1 LNNKKK
7 ENMVKKNNAEDISI
21 QDLQKQITKLD
32 LVVNKIEIE
41 IKKNN
46 VNKKKFKDPNMPKK
60 PMTPFIFFNKENID
74 EYKRKNPNEK
84 VYVTKIVKKSGEDW
98 KKLKENEKEKYIKMF
113 DKDKKRY
120 EKEIIKYNKEKDIKN
135 I

>member
-1 LNNKKK
+1 
-7 ENMVKKNNAEDISI
+7 MVKKNNTENISI
-21 QDLQKQITKLD
+21 QDLQKQITKLN

-98 KKLKENEKEKYIKMF
+98 KKLKENEKEKYIKMS

>member
-1 LNNKKK
+1 
-7 ENMVKKNNAEDISI
+7 MVKKNNAEDISI

>member
-1 LNNKKK
+1 
-7 ENMVKKNNAEDISI
+7 MVKKNNAEDISI
-21 QDLQKQITKLD
+21 QDLQKQITKLN

-98 KKLKENEKEKYIKMF
+98 KKLKENEKEKYIKMS

>member
-1 LNNKKK
+1 
-7 ENMVKKNNAEDISI
+7 MVKKNNAEDISI
-21 QDLQKQITKLD
+21 QNLQKQITKLN

-46 VNKKKFKDPNMPKK
+46 VNKKKFKDPTMPKK
-60 PMTPFIFFNKENID
+60 PITPFIFFNKENID

-98 KKLKENEKEKYIKMF
+98 KKLKENEKEKYIKMS
-113 DKDKKRY
+113 DKDKERY
-120 EKEIIKYNKEKDIKN
+120 KKEIIKYNKEKDIKN

>member
-1 LNNKKK
+1 
-7 ENMVKKNNAEDISI
+7 MVKKNNAEDISI
-21 QDLQKQITKLD
+21 QDLQKQITKLN

-46 VNKKKFKDPNMPKK
+46 VNKKKLKDPNMPKK

-98 KKLKENEKEKYIKMF
+98 KKLKENEKEKYIKMS